1 MIFLVKKIDHKY
13 ELINYNSAG
22 TPADF
27 PGALM
32 AFDEL
37 HEDLSEHEE
46 TFKLDVK
53 KFSSAALAR
62 LVDEVRNDEVTTS
75 MAYDRAHNRHNR

>member
-1 MIFLVKKIDHKY
+1 
-13 ELINYNSAG
+13 
-22 TPADF
+22 
-27 PGALM
+27 M